1 MRNKQEL
8 KLFEEAVR
16 ILIEGYGRRCVKNE
30 KDWDKDCIACQ
41 AQKAIDF
48 LKKHIDLIKW
58 DLRNK

>member
-8 KLFEEAVR
+8 ELFKEVVR
-16 ILIEGYGRRCVKNE
+16 ILIEGYGRRCVGNKKYLE
-30 KDWDKDCIACQ
+30 KDCIACQ